1 LKSLQAGGKMI
12 SNIINKIINLL
23 KSNKKKA
30 VMLPELLMWILAIC
44 AIIVIAYMLYKYYP
58 KLTENALS
66 FQSQAQI
73 E

>member
-1 LKSLQAGGKMI
+1 
-12 SNIINKIINLL
+12 
-23 KSNKKKA
+23 
-30 VMLPELLMWILAIC
+30 MLPELLMWILVIC
-44 AIIVIAYMLYKYYP
+44 AIVIIAYMLYKYYP

>member
-1 LKSLQAGGKMI
+1 MI